1 MKYNLPR
8 QRWKFYDRNPSLVN
22 NLMTNLGISPIV
34 AEVIVNRGINSL
46 EQAQA
51 YVNPEV
57 VNLPSPIDEFPDL
70 VKSIEILKNA
80 IAQGQKIAI
89 CGDYD
94 ADGMTS
100 TALLIRALRHLKGKV
115 DYAIPSRMKDG
126 YGINCRIVEEF
137 KKEGVSLVLTVDNG
151 ISAYDAIARAK
162 ELDLQV
168 IITDHHDLP
177 PKLPPA
183 DAILNPKLLPKT
195 SPYWGLAGVGVAYVL
210 AVCTA
215 QALGKVKGLAKTL
228 LELYTV
234 GTIAD
239 LAPLTGVNR
248 RWLKR
253 GLKLLPNSDI
263 VGIRALSMYAGVNG
277 DKKLLNSDDIGF
289 KLGPRVNAI
298 GRLDDPQIII
308 ELLTTEDEEVAAT
321 RALQCE
327 QINGTRQ
334 NLCKVI
340 EQEAI
345 QLIEDT
351 PINWQDD
358 RVLFVI
364 NDNWHHG
371 VIGIVAY
378 RLVERYGVPVF
389 IGTYEEENPGS
400 IRGSARGTEEFN
412 VFEALQFCDD
422 LLGKYGGH
430 KAAGGFGFP
439 RENLALIHS
448 RLRNFSHECLIPEYL
463 KPLVKIDTKISF
475 TDISF
480 ELLKEID
487 SLYPWGIENKSPIF
501 WSSEV
506 RVISQKLTRSG
517 EHLQVTLAHDNIP
530 LKAIAWR
537 WHQYFPLP
545 PMIDV
550 AYKLKEHEWQGK
562 KSIQLELAGVR
573 SSSPSSLK

>member
-1 MKYNLPR
+1 MKCNLPR
-8 QRWKFYDRNPSLVN
+8 QRWKFYPANPTLVED
-22 NLMTNLGISPIV
+22 LQAKLGISPIV
-34 AEVIVNRGINSL
+34 AQVIANRGIDDL
-46 EQAQA
+46 AQAKA

-57 VNLPSPIDEFPDL
+57 IDLPSPLDEFPDL
-70 VKSIEILKNA
+70 VKSIEILTQA

-100 TALLIRALRHLKGKV
+100 TALLIRAFRHLEAKV

-137 KKEGVSLVLTVDNG
+137 KAEGVSLVLTVDNG
-151 ISAYDAIARAK
+151 ISAYDAIKRAK
-162 ELDLQV
+162 ELGLQV

-177 PKLPPA
+177 PQLPPA

-210 AVCTA
+210 AISTA
-215 QALGKVKGLAKTL
+215 QALGKIQGLAKTL

-253 GLKLLPNSDI
+253 GLKLLPNSGV

-298 GRLDDPQIII
+298 GRLDDPQIVI

-327 QINGTRQ
+327 QINSTRQ
-334 NLCKVI
+334 NLCKII
-340 EQEAI
+340 EEEAI
-345 QLIEDT
+345 ELIET
-351 PINWQDD
+351 KPINWYDD
-358 RVLFVI
+358 RVLFI
-364 NDNWHHG
+364 IKENWHHG
-371 VIGIVAY
+371 VIGIVAS

-389 IGTYEEENPGS
+389 IGTYEEEKPE
-400 IRGSARGTEEFN
+400 IVRGSARGTEEFN

-439 RENLALIHS
+439 RENLPLIHS
-448 RLRNFSHECLIPEYL
+448 RLTKFSHNCLIPEYL
-463 KPLVKIDTKISF
+463 KPLIKIDAEISF
-475 TDISF
+475 NQINFD
-480 ELLKEID
+480 LLKEIE
-487 SLYPWGIENKSPIF
+487 SLYPWGIENKSPLF
-501 WSSEV
+501 WSAGV
-506 RVISQKLTRSG
+506 RVVSQKLTRSG
-517 EHLQVTLAHDNIP
+517 EHLQVTLAHDDVA
-530 LKAIAWR
+530 LKSIAWR

-545 PMIDV
+545 SVIDV
-550 AYKLKEHEWQGK
+550 AYKLKENEWQGK

-573 SSSPSSLK
+573 ATQKMN